1 MILRE
6 TQGGVFKLRS
16 GGVSLGGALSLPLS
30 GLEKD
35 EECPEY
41 RVGLGDRRL
50 ALWPI
55 VSQTFVKVAQTGA
68 LMQRQ

>member
-1 MILRE
+1 MENSRVPSWRRGDSVPPIE
-6 TQGGVFKLRS
+6 
-16 GGVSLGGALSLPLS
+16 